1 MKKIYLFLAAMAS
14 VALVGCTSDL
24 LVADTPSQLVD
35 DEEGSAIIFSSLSK
49 GTTRADF
56 TGAEAAAKLGN
67 QFVVAAKKGT
77 SSTATGTIVFDNYL
91 VKYAENTAH
100 TPESNV
106 ANWEYVGM
114 DRIPHAIARGITS
127 QTIKYWDYSQPQYDF
142 IAWSTGSKTAVY
154 DAADLAAGKVLVS
167 AIDPNAIV
175 SAGIPGAVYTFTGAA
190 ADLSE
195 CYIADLVTV
204 KKADYA
210 NKVKDNPVTFHF
222 RQLGTK
228 VRIGIYETI
237 PGYSVKNVEFYSAAN
252 VDLVKAGDAKL
263 GGGTYTAAEAAA
275 LNASAKI
282 FTTTANQIYTEGTYT
297 VTFPHVDGTTADNN
311 QAHVTFSDGGVGQA
325 TTVDWGGLNYTIAE
339 EGEKFGTEFLGR
351 TSNTASFAGDPNAN
365 YYVIYLPN
373 ETGTNLN
380 LRVNYTLESIDGG
393 GEEIVVKGATAQ
405 VPSIYTQWKPGY
417 AYTYIFK
424 ISDKT
429 NGHTGVYDPTK
440 PDDTTVNSDPAGLY
454 PITFDAIVEN
464 AEDGDRTQETITLV
478 STPSITT
485 YQKGSAVVNNDEYL
499 AATGNIFVTVND
511 GGGYVEVT
519 VSAGADVSAY
529 YTYDTTTG
537 KYTKC
542 GASETAVDGT
552 KYYKLD
558 PVLANGAL
566 QTLTGKAALY
576 TIPAGKTEAE
586 VIDALSM
593 RDDDNGSFTIKGR
606 SGLGLKAA
614 AYTLTNKVEY
624 GVDGNAISVATDQA
638 LRFTPTAPVS
648 PETVNTYAFV
658 YTKTDPTTT
667 TDMFQV
673 VTKAVDA
680 SVAGLYRYAQT
691 GAPAGDVKKGVKYFT
706 TNDAS
711 TGMITAFIGQG
722 VGNLYTRSGEGTVAD
737 PYVYTIASGYA
748 VTGTTYYYTTDKG
761 KTYQEAHNVAYADF
775 VAHDESTPTL
785 FKDNT
790 GSTAK
795 PNSEKTPVDGQ
806 AYYYYDSV
814 NDKYIYCV
822 IQPQQ
827 TTGLYVIDDTA
838 AKVACGASDKAVNGM
853 TYFDKYTKNNGVYYV
868 KVIKVQ

>member
-1 MKKIYLFLAAMAS
+1 MKKIYLFLAAVAS

-56 TGAEAAAKLGN
+56 TGAEAAAKLN
-67 QFVVAAKKGT
+67 NKFVVAAKKG
-77 SSTATGTIVFDNYL
+77 SSTASTSGTIVFDNY
-91 VKYAENTAH
+91 VVEYAENTAH
-100 TPESNV
+100 TTESNV
-106 ANWEYVGM
+106 ANWEYVGKG
-114 DRIPHAIARGITS
+114 RIKHAIDHGITS

-142 IAWSTGSKTAVY
+142 IAWSTGSKTAIY
-154 DAADLAAGKVLVS
+154 EGTPATGEVLVS
-167 AIDPNAIV
+167 AIDPNATA
-175 SAGIPGAVYTFTGAA
+175 SAAYTFTGTA
-190 ADLSE
+190 ADLRE

-204 KKADYA
+204 KKAQYA
-210 NKVKDNPVTFHF
+210 DKDHENPVTFHF

-237 PGYSVKNVEFYSAAN
+237 PGYSVKDVEFYSAAASN
-252 VDLVKAGDAKL
+252 DAQATNAML
-263 GGGTYTAAEAAA
+263 FTTAANE
-275 LNASAKI
+275 I
-282 FTTTANQIYTEGTYT
+282 FTSGTYT
-297 VTFPHVDGTTADNN
+297 VKFPTVDTPADADNN
-311 QAHVTFSDGGVGQA
+311 QAHVAFVGSGDQS
-325 TTVDWGGLNYTIAE
+325 TTVSWGGLNYTIAE
-339 EGEKFGTEFLGR
+339 EGEKKGTAFLGR
-351 TSNTASFAGDPNAN
+351 TSNTASFAGKAADN
-365 YYVIYLPN
+365 YYVIFLPN
-373 ETGTNLN
+373 QTGTNLN

-405 VPSIYTQWKPGY
+405 VPSIYTQWKPGF

-464 AEDGDRTQETITLV
+464 AEDGDATQETITLV

-485 YQKGSAVVNNDEYL
+485 YQKGSTVVNDNEYQ
-499 AATGNIFVTVND
+499 ASTGDIFVTVND
-511 GGGYVEVT
+511 ANAATYDEVT
-519 VSAGADVSAY
+519 GLTVGTSSVAHY
-529 YTYDTTTG
+529 YTKSGDNYIPCAAD
-537 KYTKC
+537 
-542 GASETAVDGT
+542 AVAADGIT
-552 KYYKLD
+552 YYKKIEPAL
-558 PVLANGAL
+558 PNGTLA
-566 QTLTGKAALY
+566 TLTGKAALY

-586 VIDALSM
+586 VVDALSM
-593 RDDDNGSFTIKGR
+593 QDDDAPATPAGTIKGR
-606 SGLGLKAA
+606 SGLVLTPATF
-614 AYTLTNKVEY
+614 TLTNSVEY

-658 YTKTDPTTT
+658 YTKTAPTAT
-667 TDMFQV
+667 TDNFQP

-680 SVAGLYRYAQT
+680 SVKGLYRYAQT
-691 GAPAGDVKKGVKYFT
+691 AAPAGDVQKGVKYFT

-748 VTGTTYYYTTDKG
+748 KTGTDYYYTLNKG
-761 KTYQEAHNVAYADF
+761 QSYIKAHNVNYADF
-775 VAHDESTPTL
+775 VAHVAASATIY
-785 FKDNT
+785 KDNT
-790 GSTAK
+790 GATAK
-795 PNSEKTPVDGQ
+795 PDTETTPVDGQ
-806 AYYYYDSV
+806 DYYYKENVGGVDTYT
-814 NDKYIYCV
+814 YCV
-822 IQPQQ
+822 ILPQQ

-853 TYFDKYTKNNGVYYV
+853 TYFDKYVKNDGVYYV